1 MTTTQTALLSVSDK
15 TGIVELAQA
24 LRFGNVEQGKAIG
37 STQPFVNALQAVP
50 VGMGL
55 DDRPDAGIGGAFAGS
70 LQVVV
75 KGVEMDQGLE
85 RARHGRDFA
94 TRISTPQASPLFM
107 RQLVGLREA
116 EWGAV
121 L

>member
-1 MTTTQTALLSVSDK
+1 MRTDTPPASGAGARAV
-15 TGIVELAQA
+15 GV
-24 LRFGNVEQGKAIG
+24 R
-37 STQPFVNALQAVP
+37 QPGHGRRQAVP
-50 VGMGL
+50 VRVGL
-55 DDRPDAGIGGAFAGS
+55 DDRPDAGIGSAFAGS

-94 TRISTPQASPLFM
+94 TRISTPQAPPLFM
-107 RQLVGLREA
+107 RQLVGLRKA